1 MVDRYGDEGAAFG
14 RFQSVVTGRNRPKA
28 AVWNRLLPINL
39 DLVRQ
44 FALLGPQPIVEVV
57 LRLHVLRMLVVG
69 VGIWNGDSASPE
81 REPLTIPHI
90 ANHSHIL
97 QHASLAGTELDEI
110 DLRLDQATSI
120 RSTHLVRVIELE
132 HVILPEA
139 NWANVV

>member
-1 MVDRYGDEGAAFG
+1 M
-14 RFQSVVTGRNRPKA
+14 TGCYRPKA
-28 AVWNRLLPINL
+28 AVLNRLLPTNL

-57 LRLHVLRMLVVG
+57 LRLHVLSMRVVG
-69 VGIWNGDSASPE
+69 VGIWNGDSARPK

-90 ANHSHIL
+90 AFANHSHIL
-97 QHASLAGTELDEI
+97 QHSSLARTELDEI

-120 RSTHLVRVIELE
+120 RSIHLVRVLELE